1 MRMQAGLGALVVLA
15 IASGA
20 SAQSAKPLP
29 GPQTDDQKTLYA
41 AGAVLG
47 QNIAGWKLE
56 PGELAYVLQGLDDA
70 ASGKKLA
77 VDIEQV
83 RPKIQ
88 AFSQARSAV
97 AAAAEKKAAEP
108 FLAKAAAEKGA
119 KKTESGLILTEIKA
133 GSGPAPKID
142 DKVKVHY
149 HGTLLD
155 GTVFDSSVQRGEPV
169 SFALKGVI
177 PCWTEGLQLMKVGE
191 KAKLV
196 CPPDLAYG
204 ERGAGAKIKPGATLV
219 FEVELLGIEPPA
231 PSPAPPATP
240 PKN

>member
-1 MRMQAGLGALVVLA
+1 MRMQTGLVALVALVVTQSA
-15 IASGA
+15 A
-20 SAQSAKPLP
+20 AQSAKTPP
-29 GPQTDDQKTLYA
+29 APSTDDQKTLYA

-47 QNIAGWKLE
+47 QNIAAWNLRPDE
-56 PGELAYVLQGLDDA
+56 MAYVLRGLDDA
-70 ASGKKLA
+70 ASGRALA
-77 VDIEQV
+77 VDMEQA

-88 AFSQARSAV
+88 AFSQTRSSA

-108 FLAKAAAEKGA
+108 FLAKAATEKGA
-119 KKTESGLILTEIKA
+119 KKTESGLILTEIKP
-133 GSGPAPKID
+133 GTGPTPKID
-142 DKVKVHY
+142 DRVKVHY

-169 SFALKGVI
+169 SFSPKGVI

-191 KAKLV
+191 KAKLI

-204 ERGAGAKIKPGATLV
+204 DRGAPPRIKPGATLV
-219 FEVELLGIEPPA
+219 FEVELLAIEPPA
-231 PSPAPPATP
+231 STQAPPAAP